1 MSRLSDV
8 GPWFS
13 NTRAGKLKDRISI
26 ALTIAILLF
35 CLWKSFF

>member
-1 MSRLSDV
+1 MASGV

-13 NTRAGKLKDRISI
+13 NTRVGRWKDRVSI
-26 ALTIAILLF
+26 ALTVAILLF

>member
-1 MSRLSDV
+1 MTRLSDV

-13 NTRAGKLKDRISI
+13 HTRAGRTKDRISI
-26 ALTIAILLF
+26 ALVVVILVF